1 MSISYNAIIAGAS
14 GLVGSK
20 LLLLLEQT
28 KHIETVYALC
38 RSPLD
43 THSSKTIQLMD
54 GALRVTNWEDSSPT
68 PTLGF
73 ICLGTT
79 LKQAGSKAALE
90 KVDYDLVCDVAQT
103 MKMIGV
109 TRIAVVSSLGASPGS
124 LSHYLKC
131 KGRVERRI
139 ESMGFDQV
147 VFIRPGPL
155 AGREKQIR
163 SDEVA
168 VQKIFSFLSPL
179 MLGPLRSYAPI
190 PAESVAQAMLYS
202 VIEHHDANCVVLN
215 SANML
220 DMLSSYQK

>member
-1 MSISYNAIIAGAS
+1 MSSSYNAIIAGAS

-20 LLLLLEQT
+20 LLTLLEQT
-28 KHIETVYALC
+28 DHIETIYALC

-43 THSSKTIQLMD
+43 IQTSKTIQLMD

-109 TRIAVVSSLGASPGS
+109 TRIAVVSSLGASPRS

-139 ESMGFDQV
+139 EGMGFDQV
-147 VFIRPGPL
+147 VFVRPGPL
-155 AGREKQIR
+155 AGREKQVR

-168 VQKIFSFLSPL
+168 VQKIFNLISPL
-179 MLGPLRSYAPI
+179 MFGPLRSYTPI
-190 PAESVAQAMLYS
+190 PAESVAQVMLYS
-202 VIEHHDANCVVLN
+202 VIEHHDANCVAYN

-220 DMLSSYQK
+220 DMLSSYQN